1 LDSFNIFDII
11 ATDYKFMLVCLLKI
25 ILSFCS
31 GSVLGLERKFRQQV
45 IGLRTLILISEAST
59 LLGILSIYVP
69 TLFSGD
75 PGRIAA
81 QVVSGIGFLGGGAI
95 MRQGMNIKG
104 LTSAAI
110 IWATAAIGLALGMGL
125 YFPALISIL
134 VAVLSLII
142 LERFEER
149 YFPAGR
155 VKSLHLTFD
164 LAENEEIDMTIP
176 KSIIEKHGFIISDFN
191 MSRIIQSDVMILH
204 YSVKA
209 PRKDD
214 FSDLVNDLGKI
225 GSLTE
230 FSITD

>member
-1 LDSFNIFDII
+1 MDSFNFLDFLK
-11 ATDYKFMLVCLLKI
+11 TDYKFMLACLFKI

-59 LLGILSIYVP
+59 LLGILSLYVT
-69 TLFSGD
+69 TLFPGD

-110 IWATAAIGLALGMGL
+110 IWATAAIGLAIGMGL
-125 YFPALISIL
+125 YFPSLISIL

-164 LAENEEIDMTIP
+164 LAENEEMDMTIP

-225 GSLTE
+225 GNLTE